1 MNTPN
6 FDPNTA
12 LESFRDALAPALRA
26 QQEGLKAADR
36 FAHYQYALAGDYLEW
51 TLAHAKAV
59 FSAKSPTELSAKQVE
74 LSTQLSDKL
83 KARMQELTGLAN
95 DAQATMNQLF
105 SDATAKVAEISKKK
119 AA

>member
-1 MNTPN
+1 MNTLN

-12 LESFRDALAPALRA
+12 LEAFRDAIAPALRA
-26 QQEGLKAADR
+26 QQEGLKAAER

-59 FSAKSPTELSAKQVE
+59 LAAKSPSELVATQVE
-74 LSTQLSDKL
+74 LSTKLTDQLKG
-83 KARMQELTGLAN
+83 RVQELTGLAN
-95 DAQATMNQLF
+95 DAQTSLKQLF
-105 SDATAKVAEISKKK
+105 SDATAKVAEFSKK

>member
-6 FDPNTA
+6 FDPNTV
-12 LESFRDALAPALRA
+12 LEAYRDALAPALRA

-59 FSAKSPTELSAKQVE
+59 FAAKSPSELAAKQVE
-74 LSTQLSDKL
+74 LSTQLSDQL
-83 KARMQELTGLAN
+83 KGRMQELTGLAN
-95 DAQATMNQLF
+95 DAQATLNQLF
-105 SDATAKVAEISKKK
+105 SDATAKVAEFSKK